1 MTRHSIDE
9 ALQNIG
15 VGQRFLD
22 EMITPVL
29 RLSSGQSVN
38 INAFVGMISL
48 LRADS
53 DLWTVGGGNKL
64 VCSGLLYA
72 AKVNVVKGT
81 VTSIHSKRRPQ
92 RNGEFVHLY
101 EVNYSQGSV
110 AGHSAYDLVILA
122 TPLHPSKS
130 PIRFH
135 DPAQP
140 ISVHSSRYQEK
151 VVTLVAGCLN
161 ASYFGQ
167 ERSEPF
173 RPTAITTTAHAGNLI
188 LAASIAV
195 PVTEV
200 PDRQPPACARVWRLL
215 SPEPLAAAEVSRL
228 FPSPQAV
235 REARW
240 LAHPRYSPSDEA
252 PPFVLHRHLYHL
264 NAVEW
269 AASTM
274 EVMAISAKN
283 AALLARHRWYR
294 QLEKVDQDI
303 VTLGQ
308 KVEL

>member
-1 MTRHSIDE
+1 MTCCPLF
-9 ALQNIG
+9 A
-15 VGQRFLD
+15 
-22 EMITPVL
+22 
-29 RLSSGQSVN
+29 
-38 INAFVGMISL
+38 
-48 LRADS
+48 
-53 DLWTVGGGNKL
+53 
-64 VCSGLLYA
+64 
-72 AKVNVVKGT
+72 
-81 VTSIHSKRRPQ
+81 
-92 RNGEFVHLY
+92 GEFVHLY